1 LRRFLVLA
9 AVVAAIIAFPLIGRA
24 ASGDI
29 GYRDYDYNP
38 GFAPTGSKPESK
50 LWFNDGSWW
59 AVMFAPGDNAFGIF
73 RLDRSTQAWIDS
85 GTRLDARD
93 QSRSDALWDG
103 SHLYVASHLYSGS
116 GSSSGN
122 PASLYRLSYAGGR
135 YTIDAGFPVAIND
148 VSSETLVIDRDS
160 TGTLWATWTANSRVF
175 VNHTLNGNDASWG
188 SPYTPVLNGTAVSG
202 DDISSL
208 IAFGGNRIGL
218 MWSNENDDAMYFA
231 THVDGADPGQ
241 WTRETALGG
250 PNLADDHIN
259 LKADSSGRIYAA
271 VKTSESSGSSALIRL
286 LVRDTGG
293 TWSSHTFA
301 TVADGHTRP
310 IVVLDEQHQMV
321 HMFASGPANGNPTG
335 EVGGIIFEKSA
346 PMSDLTF
353 PTGEGTPVMADP
365 GTSRIN
371 NATSSKQNVSS
382 STGMLVLAGDDDS
395 DLYWHTFDPLDG
407 TVPTPTATPSATVT
421 PVPTPTATPA
431 PGNGIFLRS
440 ERSTATAETFS
451 LQVNAAPDVAAG
463 DVLLASLSLRGT
475 PTITAPLGWQLVRMD
490 PNGTSVRQA
499 IYLHVA
505 TDNEPASYNF
515 TFSRSAATTAI
526 MMAFGGVDTSN
537 PVDASSGQA
546 NDKSTLVTA
555 PSLTTTAANDVLVG
569 IFGIANQSTFTPPS
583 GMSEVDDLSATTAT
597 YKVSSEAAQQT
608 LGSAGATGTRTA
620 VAQFATLN
628 IGQLVALRAAPGGTP
643 NPTPTPTPTATPTAT
658 PTVAPTPTPTP
669 TDTPLPTPT
678 VSPTATPTVAP
689 TPTPTVAPT
698 PTPTVAPTPT
708 PTVAPTPTPTV
719 APTPTPTPSGTPA
732 TIALHAKKSTATAE
746 TLNMSVATPSPMTAG
761 DVIVASISV
770 RGQPIITQPAG
781 WDMVEFDR
789 NGNSLSSAVYTHV
802 VGANEPTSY
811 VWQFSKSSS
820 ATAILMA
827 YSGVD
832 ATTPVDV
839 AGGQVNSKST
849 TVAAPSVTTTS
860 PGATLLGLFSI
871 ANGSTFTPPAGMT
884 EIDDLTAS
892 SARYLVSSEA
902 ASQAL
907 TAVGPTGTRTARAS
921 GSNFSI
927 GQLVALRPATVD
939 GAAALSTVPQG
950 GQTPLAGSLSV
961 GLMLVGAGSAALSGR
976 RRIGRLLN
984 RSRA

>member
-1 LRRFLVLA
+1 MRRLLVLA

-29 GYRDYDYNP
+29 GYRDYDYYP

-59 AVMFAPGDNAFGIF
+59 AVMFAPGDKAFGIF
-73 RLDRSTQAWIDS
+73 RLDRTTQTWTDT

-93 QSRSDALWDG
+93 QSRSDVLWDG
-103 SHLYVASHLYSGS
+103 SHLYVASHQFAG
-116 GSSSGN
+116 GASSSGE
-122 PASLYRLSYAGGR
+122 PASLYRLSYADGG
-135 YTIDAGFPVAIND
+135 YTLDPGFPVAMND

-175 VNHTLNGNDASWG
+175 VNHTLNGNDATWG
-188 SPYTPVLNGTAVSG
+188 SPFTPVMNGVAVYD

-218 MWSNENDDAMYFA
+218 MWSNQNDDTMYFA

-241 WTRETALGG
+241 WTREIALSG

-259 LKADSSGRIYAA
+259 LKADSSGRVYAA
-271 VKTSESSGSSALIRL
+271 VKTGESSGTSALIRL
-286 LVRDTGG
+286 LARDTGG

-346 PMSDLTF
+346 SMSDLTF
-353 PTGEGTPVMADP
+353 PTGVGTPVMADP

-371 NATSSKQNVSS
+371 NATASKGNVSS
-382 STGMLVLAGDDDS
+382 ATGMLVLAGDDAS
-395 DLYWHTFDPLDG
+395 DLYWHSFDPLDG
-407 TVPTPTATPSATVT
+407 TAPTPTATPSATAT
-421 PVPTPTATPA
+421 PVPTPTPTPA

-440 ERSTATAETFS
+440 ERSTSTAETFS
-451 LQVNAAPDVAAG
+451 LQVNAAPNVAAG

-475 PTITAPLGWQLVRMD
+475 PEITAPLGWQLVRMD

-526 MMAFGGVDTSN
+526 MMAFGGVDTTN
-537 PVDASSGQA
+537 PVDVSSGQA
-546 NDKSTLVTA
+546 NAKSTLVTA
-555 PSLTTTAANDVLVG
+555 PSVTTTTANDMLVG
-569 IFGIANQSTFTPPS
+569 VFGIANQSTFAPPS
-583 GMSEVDDLSATTAT
+583 GMTEIDDLSATTAT
-597 YKVSSEAAQQT
+597 YKVSSEAAQQS
-608 LGSAGATGTRTA
+608 LGSAGATGIRTA
-620 VAQFATLN
+620 VAQYGTLN
-628 IGQLVALRAAPGGTP
+628 IGQLVALRPAPGGTP
-643 NPTPTPTPTATPTAT
+643 NPTPTPTATVTPTAT
-658 PTVAPTPTPTP
+658 PTVAPTPTPT
-669 TDTPLPTPT
+669 DTPL
-678 VSPTATPTVAP
+678 
-689 TPTPTVAPT
+689 PT

-732 TIALHAKKSTATAE
+732 TIALHAKRSTATAE
-746 TLNMSVATPSPMTAG
+746 TLSMSVAAPSPMTAG
-761 DVIVASISV
+761 DVIVASVSV
-770 RGQPIITQPAG
+770 RGQPIITQPTG
-781 WDMVEFDR
+781 WDMVQFDR
-789 NGNSLSSAVYTHV
+789 NGNSLSSAVYSHV

-811 VWQFSKSSS
+811 VWQFSKASS

-827 YSGVD
+827 FNGVD

-839 AGGQVNSKST
+839 AGGQSNSKST

-860 PGATLLGLFSI
+860 QGATLLGLFSI
-871 ANGSTFTPPAGMT
+871 ANGSTFTPPTGMT
-884 EIDDLTAS
+884 EVDDLTAS
-892 SARYLVSSEA
+892 SARYLISGEA
-902 ASQAL
+902 ASEVL
-907 TAVGPTGTRTARAS
+907 TTVGPTGTRSARAT

-927 GQLVALRPATVD
+927 GQLVALRPATL
-939 GAAALSTVPQG
+939 GAAGQSAVMQG
-950 GQTPLAGSLSV
+950 GQTPLAGSLFV
-961 GLMLVGAGSAALSGR
+961 GLLLVGAGSGAVSGR
-976 RRIGRLLN
+976 RRIGPLVN
-984 RSRA
+984 GARS